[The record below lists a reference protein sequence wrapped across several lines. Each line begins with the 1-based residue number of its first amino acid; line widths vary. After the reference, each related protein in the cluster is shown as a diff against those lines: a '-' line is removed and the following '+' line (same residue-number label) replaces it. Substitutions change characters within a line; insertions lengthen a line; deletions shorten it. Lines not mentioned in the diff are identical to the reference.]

1 MEKEKKI
8 FKGIVIGCLVMV
20 LALTVWVI
28 NINDTYSTTSSTT
41 PKCKTINGVK
51 YVYSSN
57 YPLNDKYGCCPIGF
71 SDAMPKIGWMADAN
85 HLQCFTPSSDGS
97 KNGSCPAGYGSTP
110 LDSGQCV
117 GELGEIDNSACYYC
131 TGNSVTGSNYLW
143 SSGTP
148 SVTCNGGS
156 WIPQENIT
164 SSDRCVTPTQNY
176 EVTFNVAGGKLY
188 LNGKLQSRNVFKISE
203 LNYALYTATKDD
215 YTFKGWST
223 SSACTSTKDS
233 GTVNVKS
240 DMTVYACFVK
250 VIEDYNVG
258 VFLDANND
266 SGIVYKNG
274 TSTKANKYETTVKKN
289 NYIDLTKYSAK
300 ASGYTFKG
308 WSLTKSCD
316 ALLTKY
322 LINNTYT
329 FYACYNKDET
339 PSSPGTSTP
348 GTTTYSAKFNP
359 NGGKFSDGTTN
370 TKTIKYTNKKYF
382 TESDIVVTRNGYKFL
397 GWKNNSGDIFYQYI
411 DKTDNGSTLT
421 AQWQSNNS
429 GGTTPSPNPD
439 IGDETQ
445 CEYIYKDSC
454 EVANDGY
461 NCVKDENNCYV
472 KGDKKQDDNID
483 CVYYNKNN
491 CEVAYSG
498 YNCIQDANGCYVK
511 GSKKQDD
518 NKCTYYSK
526 NSCESAY
533 SGYNCIQDANGCY
546 VKGDKKGNS
555 SSDPESNP
563 NTGSSLLYLSIA
575 IGIVTFVYSVYYAN
589 KIKKKEGN

>member
-1 MEKEKKI
+1 MEEENKI
-8 FKGIVIGCLVMV
+8 SKGIVAGCLVIV
-20 LALTVWVI
+20 VALTIWVI
-28 NINDTYSTTSSTT
+28 NINDTYSTDSSTT
-41 PKCKTINGVK
+41 PKCKTINGIEYK
-51 YVYSSN
+51 YVSN
-57 YPLNDKYGCCPIGF
+57 ATNDQYGCCPI
-71 SDAMPKIGWMADAN
+71 SDTAKIGSLGSGN
-85 HLQCFTPSSDGS
+85 KCFSYTV
-97 KNGSCPAGYGSTP
+97 NGSCPTGYTVYNEGN
-110 LDSGQCV
+110 CIAN
-117 GELGEIDNSACYYC
+117 LGEIDNSACYYC

-188 LNGKLQSRNVFKISE
+188 LNGELQSRNVFKISE

-215 YTFKGWST
+215 YTFDGWST
-223 SSACTSTKDS
+223 SSACTSPKTS

-240 DMTVYACFVK
+240 DMTIYACFVK
-250 VIEDYNVG
+250 VIEDYNVV

-274 TSTKANKYETTVKKN
+274 TSTKANKYETTVKKD

-300 ASGYTFKG
+300 TSGYTFKG

-322 LINNTYT
+322 LINTTHT
-329 FYACYNKDET
+329 FYACYNVDET
-339 PSSPGTSTP
+339 PSSPGTSTPGTSTP

-382 TESDIVVTRNGYKFL
+382 TDNDIVVTRNGYKFL
-397 GWKNNSGDIFYQYI
+397 GWKNNSGDTFNRYI
-411 DKTDNGSTLT
+411 DKSDNGSTLT
-421 AQWQSNNS
+421 AIWKSNSSS

-439 IGDETQ
+439 IGDETK
-445 CEYIYKDSC
+445 CEFVYKDSC
-454 EVANDGY
+454 EIVNDGY

-472 KGDKKQDDNID
+472 KGNKKQDDN
-483 CVYYNKNN
+483 
-491 CEVAYSG
+491 E
-498 YNCIQDANGCYVK
+498 
-511 GSKKQDD
+511 
-518 NKCTYYSK
+518 CTYYNK

-533 SGYNCIQDANGCY
+533 SGYNCIQDSNGCFI
-546 VKGDKKGNS
+546 KGSKKNNNS
-555 SSDPESNP
+555 SGSNSSEPESNP
-563 NTGSSLLYLSIA
+563 NTGNSLLYLSVI
-575 IGIVTFVYSVYYAN
+575 IGIVTFGYTVYYTN

>member
-1 MEKEKKI
+1 MEEENKI
-8 FKGIVIGCLVMV
+8 SKGIVAGCLVIV
-20 LALTVWVI
+20 VALTIWVI
-28 NINDTYSTTSSTT
+28 NINDTYSTDSSTT
-41 PKCKTINGVK
+41 PKCKTINGIEYK
-51 YVYSSN
+51 YVSN
-57 YPLNDKYGCCPIGF
+57 ATNDQYGCCPV
-71 SDAMPKIGWMADAN
+71 SDTAKIGSLGSGN
-85 HLQCFTPSSDGS
+85 KCFSYTV
-97 KNGSCPAGYGSTP
+97 NGSCPTGYTVYNEGN
-110 LDSGQCV
+110 CIAN
-117 GELGEIDNSACYYC
+117 LGEIDNSACYYC

-156 WIPQENIT
+156 WIPQENIA

-188 LNGKLQSRNVFKISE
+188 LNGELQSRNVFEISE

-223 SSACTSTKDS
+223 SSACTSPKTS

-240 DMTVYACFVK
+240 DMTIYACFVK
-250 VIEDYNVG
+250 VIEDYNLV

-274 TSTKANKYETTVKKN
+274 TSTKTNKYETTVKKD

-300 ASGYTFKG
+300 TSGYTFKG

-322 LINNTYT
+322 LINNTHT

-359 NGGKFSDGTTN
+359 NGGKFSDGTTS
-370 TKTIKYTNKKYF
+370 TKTIKYTDKKYF
-382 TESDIVVTRNGYKFL
+382 TDNDIVVTRKGYKFL
-397 GWKNNSGDIFYQYI
+397 GWKNNSGDTFNRYI
-411 DKTDNGSTLT
+411 DKSDNGSTLT
-421 AQWQSNNS
+421 AIWKSNSSS

-439 IGDETQ
+439 IGDETK
-445 CEYIYKDSC
+445 CEFVYKDSC
-454 EVANDGY
+454 EIVNDGY

-472 KGDKKQDDNID
+472 KGNKKQDDN
-483 CVYYNKNN
+483 
-491 CEVAYSG
+491 E
-498 YNCIQDANGCYVK
+498 
-511 GSKKQDD
+511 
-518 NKCTYYSK
+518 CTYYNK

-533 SGYNCIQDANGCY
+533 SGYNCIQDSNGCFI
-546 VKGDKKGNS
+546 KGSKKNNNS
-555 SSDPESNP
+555 SGSNSSEPESNP
-563 NTGSSLLYLSIA
+563 NTGNSLLYLSVI
-575 IGIVTFVYSVYYAN
+575 IGIVTFGYTVYYTN

>member
-1 MEKEKKI
+1 MEEENKI
-8 FKGIVIGCLVMV
+8 SKGIVAGCLVIV
-20 LALTVWVI
+20 VALTIWVI
-28 NINDTYSTTSSTT
+28 NINDTYSTDSSTT
-41 PKCKTINGVK
+41 PKCKTINGIEYK
-51 YVYSSN
+51 YVSN
-57 YPLNDKYGCCPIGF
+57 ATNDQYGCCPV
-71 SDAMPKIGWMADAN
+71 SDTAKIGSLGSGN
-85 HLQCFTPSSDGS
+85 KCFSYTV
-97 KNGSCPAGYGSTP
+97 NGSCPTGYTVYNEGN
-110 LDSGQCV
+110 CIAN
-117 GELGEIDNSACYYC
+117 LGEIDNSACYYC

-188 LNGKLQSRNVFKISE
+188 LNGELQSRNVFKISE

-215 YTFKGWST
+215 YTFDGWST
-223 SSACTSTKDS
+223 SSACTSPKTS

-240 DMTVYACFVK
+240 DMTIYACFVK
-250 VIEDYNVG
+250 VIEDYNV
-258 VFLDANND
+258 VVYLDANNN

-274 TSTKANKYETTVKKN
+274 TSTKTNKYETTVKKD

-300 ASGYTFKG
+300 TSGYTFKG

-322 LINNTYT
+322 LINTTHT
-329 FYACYNKDET
+329 FYACYNVDET
-339 PSSPGTSTP
+339 PSSPGTSTPGTSTP

-382 TESDIVVTRNGYKFL
+382 TDNDIVVTRNGYKFL
-397 GWKNNSGDIFYQYI
+397 GWKNNSGDTFNRYI
-411 DKTDNGSTLT
+411 DKSDNGSTLT
-421 AQWQSNNS
+421 AIWKSNSSS

-439 IGDETQ
+439 IGDETK
-445 CEYIYKDSC
+445 CEFVYKDSC
-454 EVANDGY
+454 EIVNDGY

-472 KGDKKQDDNID
+472 KGNKKQDDNV
-483 CVYYNKNN
+483 CTYYNKNN
-491 CEVAYSG
+491 
-498 YNCIQDANGCYVK
+498 
-511 GSKKQDD
+511 
-518 NKCTYYSK
+518 
-526 NSCESAY
+526 CESAY
-533 SGYNCIQDANGCY
+533 SGYNCIQDSNGCFI
-546 VKGDKKGNS
+546 KGSKKNNNS
-555 SSDPESNP
+555 SGSNSSEPESNP
-563 NTGSSLLYLSIA
+563 NTGNSLLYLSVI
-575 IGIVTFVYSVYYAN
+575 IGIVTFGYTVYYTN

>member
-1 MEKEKKI
+1 MEEENKI
-8 FKGIVIGCLVMV
+8 SKGIVAGCLVIV
-20 LALTVWVI
+20 VALTIWVI
-28 NINDTYSTTSSTT
+28 NINDTYSTDSSTT
-41 PKCKTINGVK
+41 PKCKTINGIEYK
-51 YVYSSN
+51 YVSN
-57 YPLNDKYGCCPIGF
+57 ATNDQYGCCPI
-71 SDAMPKIGWMADAN
+71 SDTAKIGSLGSGN
-85 HLQCFTPSSDGS
+85 KCFSYTV
-97 KNGSCPAGYGSTP
+97 NGSCPTGYTVYNEGN
-110 LDSGQCV
+110 CIAN
-117 GELGEIDNSACYYC
+117 LGEIDNSACYYC

-188 LNGKLQSRNVFKISE
+188 LNGELQSRNVFEISE

-223 SSACTSTKDS
+223 SSACTSPKTS

-240 DMTVYACFVK
+240 DMTIYACFVK
-250 VIEDYNVG
+250 VIEDYNV
-258 VFLDANND
+258 VVYLDANND

-274 TSTKANKYETTVKKN
+274 TSTKANKYETTVKKD

-300 ASGYTFKG
+300 TSGYTFKG

-322 LINNTYT
+322 LIDTTRT
-329 FYACYNKDET
+329 FYACYNVDET
-339 PSSPGTSTP
+339 PSSPGTSTPGTSTP

-359 NGGKFSDGTTN
+359 NGGKFSDGITN

-382 TESDIVVTRNGYKFL
+382 TDNDIVVTRNGYKFL
-397 GWKNNSGDIFYQYI
+397 GWKNNSGDTFNRYI
-411 DKTDNGSTLT
+411 DKSDNGSTLT
-421 AQWQSNNS
+421 AIWKSNSSS

-439 IGDETQ
+439 IGDETK
-445 CEYIYKDSC
+445 CEFVYKDSC
-454 EVANDGY
+454 EIVNDGY

-472 KGDKKQDDNID
+472 KGNKKQDDN
-483 CVYYNKNN
+483 
-491 CEVAYSG
+491 E
-498 YNCIQDANGCYVK
+498 
-511 GSKKQDD
+511 
-518 NKCTYYSK
+518 CTYYNK

-533 SGYNCIQDANGCY
+533 SDYNCIQDSNGCFI
-546 VKGDKKGNS
+546 KGSKKNNNS
-555 SSDPESNP
+555 SGSNSSDPESNP
-563 NTGSSLLYLSIA
+563 NTGNSLLYLSVI
-575 IGIVTFVYSVYYAN
+575 IGIVTFGYTVYYTN

>member
-1 MEKEKKI
+1 MEEENKI
-8 FKGIVIGCLVMV
+8 SKGIVAGCLVIV
-20 LALTVWVI
+20 VALTIWVI
-28 NINDTYSTTSSTT
+28 NINDTYSTDSSTT
-41 PKCKTINGVK
+41 PKCKTINGIEYK
-51 YVYSSN
+51 YVSN
-57 YPLNDKYGCCPIGF
+57 ATNDQYGCCPI
-71 SDAMPKIGWMADAN
+71 SDTAKIGSLGSGN
-85 HLQCFTPSSDGS
+85 KCFSYTV
-97 KNGSCPAGYGSTP
+97 NGSCPTGYTVYNEGN
-110 LDSGQCV
+110 CIAN
-117 GELGEIDNSACYYC
+117 LGEIDNSACYYC

-188 LNGKLQSRNVFKISE
+188 LNGELQSRNVFKISE

-215 YTFKGWST
+215 YTFDGWST
-223 SSACTSTKDS
+223 SSACTSPKTS

-240 DMTVYACFVK
+240 DMTIYACFVK
-250 VIEDYNVG
+250 VIEDYNVV

-274 TSTKANKYETTVKKN
+274 TSTKANKYETTVKKD

-300 ASGYTFKG
+300 TSGYTFKG

-322 LINNTYT
+322 LINTTHT
-329 FYACYNKDET
+329 FYACYNVDET
-339 PSSPGTSTP
+339 PSSPGTSTPGTSTP

-382 TESDIVVTRNGYKFL
+382 TDNDIVVTRNGYKFL
-397 GWKNNSGDIFYQYI
+397 GWKNNSGDTFNRYI
-411 DKTDNGSTLT
+411 DKSDNGSTLT
-421 AQWQSNNS
+421 AIWKSNSSS

-439 IGDETQ
+439 IGDETK
-445 CEYIYKDSC
+445 CEFVYKDSC
-454 EVANDGY
+454 EIVNDGY

-472 KGDKKQDDNID
+472 KGNKKQDDN
-483 CVYYNKNN
+483 
-491 CEVAYSG
+491 E
-498 YNCIQDANGCYVK
+498 
-511 GSKKQDD
+511 
-518 NKCTYYSK
+518 CTYYNK

-533 SGYNCIQDANGCY
+533 SDYNCIQDSNGCFI
-546 VKGDKKGNS
+546 KGSKKNNNS
-555 SSDPESNP
+555 SGSNSSDPESNP
-563 NTGSSLLYLSIA
+563 NTGNSLLYLSVI
-575 IGIVTFVYSVYYAN
+575 IGIVTFGYTVYYTN

>member
-1 MEKEKKI
+1 MEEENKI
-8 FKGIVIGCLVMV
+8 SKGIVAGCLVIV
-20 LALTVWVI
+20 VALTIWVI
-28 NINDTYSTTSSTT
+28 NINDTYSTDSSTT
-41 PKCKTINGVK
+41 PKCKTINGIEYK
-51 YVYSSN
+51 YVSN
-57 YPLNDKYGCCPIGF
+57 ATNDQYGCCPV
-71 SDAMPKIGWMADAN
+71 SDTAKIGSLGN
-85 HLQCFTPSSDGS
+85 GNKCFSYNV
-97 KNGSCPAGYGSTP
+97 NGSCPTGYTVYNEGN
-110 LDSGQCV
+110 CIAN
-117 GELGEIDNSACYYC
+117 LGEIDNSACYYC

-188 LNGKLQSRNVFKISE
+188 LNGELQSRNVFKISE

-215 YTFKGWST
+215 YTFDGWST
-223 SSACTSTKDS
+223 SSACTSPKTS

-240 DMTVYACFVK
+240 DMTIYACFVK
-250 VIEDYNVG
+250 VIEDYNVV

-274 TSTKANKYETTVKKN
+274 TSTKANKYETTVKKD

-300 ASGYTFKG
+300 TSGYTFKG

-322 LINNTYT
+322 LINTTHT
-329 FYACYNKDET
+329 FYACYNVDET
-339 PSSPGTSTP
+339 PSSPGTSTPGTSTP

-382 TESDIVVTRNGYKFL
+382 TDNDIVVTRNGYKFL
-397 GWKNNSGDIFYQYI
+397 GWKNNSGDTFNRYI
-411 DKTDNGSTLT
+411 DKSDNGSTLT
-421 AQWQSNNS
+421 AIWKSNSSS

-439 IGDETQ
+439 IGDETK
-445 CEYIYKDSC
+445 CEFVYKDSC
-454 EVANDGY
+454 EIVNDGY

-472 KGDKKQDDNID
+472 KGNKKQDDNV
-483 CVYYNKNN
+483 CTYYNKNN
-491 CEVAYSG
+491 
-498 YNCIQDANGCYVK
+498 
-511 GSKKQDD
+511 
-518 NKCTYYSK
+518 
-526 NSCESAY
+526 CESAY
-533 SGYNCIQDANGCY
+533 SGYNCIQDSNGCFI
-546 VKGDKKGNS
+546 KGSKKNNNS
-555 SSDPESNP
+555 SGSDSSDPESNP
-563 NTGSSLLYLSIA
+563 NTGNSLLYLSVI
-575 IGIVTFVYSVYYAN
+575 IGIVTFGYTVYYTN

>member
-1 MEKEKKI
+1 MEEENKI
-8 FKGIVIGCLVMV
+8 SKGIVAGCLVIV
-20 LALTVWVI
+20 VALTIWVI
-28 NINDTYSTTSSTT
+28 NINDTYSTDSSTT
-41 PKCKTINGVK
+41 PKCKTINGIEYK
-51 YVYSSN
+51 YVSN
-57 YPLNDKYGCCPIGF
+57 ATNDQYGCCPV
-71 SDAMPKIGWMADAN
+71 SDTAKIGSLGN
-85 HLQCFTPSSDGS
+85 GNKCFSYNV
-97 KNGSCPAGYGSTP
+97 NGSCPTGYTVYNEGN
-110 LDSGQCV
+110 CIAN
-117 GELGEIDNSACYYC
+117 LGEIDNSACYYC
-131 TGNSVTGSNYLW
+131 TGSSVTGSNYLW

-188 LNGKLQSRNVFKISE
+188 LNGELQSRNVFEISE

-215 YTFKGWST
+215 YTFDGWST
-223 SSACTSTKDS
+223 SSACTSPKTS
-233 GTVNVKS
+233 GTVNVKN
-240 DMTVYACFVK
+240 DMTIYACFVK
-250 VIEDYNVG
+250 VIEDYNVV

-274 TSTKANKYETTVKKN
+274 TSTKANKYETTVKKD

-300 ASGYTFKG
+300 TSGYTFKG

-322 LINNTYT
+322 LINNTHT

-339 PSSPGTSTP
+339 PSSPGTSTPGTSTP

-382 TESDIVVTRNGYKFL
+382 TDNDIVVTRNGYKFL
-397 GWKNNSGDIFYQYI
+397 GWKNNSGDTFNRYI
-411 DKTDNGSTLT
+411 DKSDNGSTLT
-421 AQWQSNNS
+421 AIWKSNSSS

-439 IGDETQ
+439 IGDETK
-445 CEYIYKDSC
+445 CEFVYKDSC
-454 EVANDGY
+454 EIVNDGY

-472 KGDKKQDDNID
+472 KGNKKQDDNV
-483 CVYYNKNN
+483 CTYYNKNN
-491 CEVAYSG
+491 
-498 YNCIQDANGCYVK
+498 
-511 GSKKQDD
+511 
-518 NKCTYYSK
+518 
-526 NSCESAY
+526 CESAY
-533 SGYNCIQDANGCY
+533 SGYNCIQDSNGCFI
-546 VKGDKKGNS
+546 KGSKKNNNS
-555 SSDPESNP
+555 SGSNSSEPESNP
-563 NTGSSLLYLSIA
+563 NTGNSLLYLSVI
-575 IGIVTFVYSVYYAN
+575 IGIVTFGYTVYYTN

>member
-1 MEKEKKI
+1 MEKENKI
-8 FKGIVIGCLVMV
+8 SKGIVAGCLVIV
-20 LALTVWVI
+20 VALTVWVI
-28 NINDTYSTTSSTT
+28 NINDTYSTGSSTT
-41 PKCKTINGVK
+41 PKCKSLNGIEYK
-51 YVYSSN
+51 YVSN
-57 YPLNDKYGCCPIGF
+57 ATNDQYGCCPV
-71 SDAMPKIGWMADAN
+71 SDTAKIGSLGN
-85 HLQCFTPSSDGS
+85 GNKCFSYTV
-97 KNGSCPAGYGSTP
+97 NGSCPAGYTVYNEGN
-110 LDSGQCV
+110 CIAN
-117 GELGEIDNSACYYC
+117 LGEIDNSACYYC

-188 LNGKLQSRNVFKISE
+188 LNGELQSRNVFKISE

-240 DMTVYACFVK
+240 NMTVYACFVK

-339 PSSPGTSTP
+339 PSSPGTSTPGTSTP

-483 CVYYNKNN
+483 CVYYNKN
-491 CEVAYSG
+491 
-498 YNCIQDANGCYVK
+498 
-511 GSKKQDD
+511 
-518 NKCTYYSK
+518 
-526 NSCESAY
+526 SCESAY
-533 SGYNCIQDANGCY
+533 SGYNCIQDSNGCFI
-546 VKGDKKGNS
+546 KGSKKNNNS
-555 SSDPESNP
+555 SGSNSSDPESNP
-563 NTGSSLLYLSIA
+563 NTGNSLLYLSVI
-575 IGIVTFVYSVYYAN
+575 IGIVTFGYTVYYTN

>member
-1 MEKEKKI
+1 MEKENKI
-8 FKGIVIGCLVMV
+8 SKGIVAGCLVMV
-20 LALTVWVI
+20 MALTIWVI
-28 NINDTYSTTSSTT
+28 NINDTYSTDSSTT
-41 PKCKTINGVK
+41 PKCKTLNGIEYK
-51 YVYSSN
+51 YVSN
-57 YPLNDKYGCCPIGF
+57 ATNDQYGCCPV
-71 SDAMPKIGWMADAN
+71 SDTAKIGSLGSGN
-85 HLQCFTPSSDGS
+85 KCFSYTV
-97 KNGSCPAGYGSTP
+97 NGSCPAGYTVYNEGN
-110 LDSGQCV
+110 CIAN
-117 GELGEIDNSACYYC
+117 LGEIDNSACYYC

-289 NYIDLTKYSAK
+289 NYINLTEYSAK

-339 PSSPGTSTP
+339 PSSPGASTP

-382 TESDIVVTRNGYKFL
+382 TDNDIVVTRNGYKFL
-397 GWKNNSGDIFYQYI
+397 GWKNNSGDVFNRYI
-411 DKTDNGSTLT
+411 DKSDNGSTLT

-483 CVYYNKNN
+483 CVYYNKN
-491 CEVAYSG
+491 
-498 YNCIQDANGCYVK
+498 
-511 GSKKQDD
+511 
-518 NKCTYYSK
+518 
-526 NSCESAY
+526 SCESAY
-533 SGYNCIQDANGCY
+533 SGYNCIQDSNGCFI
-546 VKGDKKGNS
+546 KGSKKNNNS
-555 SSDPESNP
+555 SGSNSSDPESNP
-563 NTGSSLLYLSIA
+563 NTGNSLLYLSVI
-575 IGIVTFVYSVYYAN
+575 IGIVTFGYTVYYTN

>member
-1 MEKEKKI
+1 MEKENKI
-8 FKGIVIGCLVMV
+8 SKGIVAGCLVIV
-20 LALTVWVI
+20 VALTVWVI
-28 NINDTYSTTSSTT
+28 NINDTYSTDSSTT
-41 PKCKTINGVK
+41 PKCKSLNGIEYK
-51 YVYSSN
+51 YVSN
-57 YPLNDKYGCCPIGF
+57 ATNDQYGCCPV
-71 SDAMPKIGWMADAN
+71 SDTAKIGSLGSGN
-85 HLQCFTPSSDGS
+85 KCFSYNV
-97 KNGSCPAGYGSTP
+97 NGSCPAGYTVYNEGN
-110 LDSGQCV
+110 CIAN
-117 GELGEIDNSACYYC
+117 LGEIDNSACYYC
-131 TGNSVTGSNYLW
+131 TGNSVTRSNYLW

-215 YTFKGWST
+215 YTFDGWST
-223 SSACTSTKDS
+223 SSACTSPKTS

-240 DMTVYACFVK
+240 DMTIYGCFVK

-266 SGIVYKNG
+266 SGIVYKNE

-370 TKTIKYTNKKYF
+370 IKTIKYTNKKYF

-397 GWKNNSGDIFYQYI
+397 GWKNNSGDVFNRYI
-411 DKTDNGSTLT
+411 DKSDNGSTLT
-421 AQWQSNNS
+421 AQWQSNNF

-483 CVYYNKNN
+483 CVYYNKN
-491 CEVAYSG
+491 
-498 YNCIQDANGCYVK
+498 
-511 GSKKQDD
+511 
-518 NKCTYYSK
+518 
-526 NSCESAY
+526 SCESAY
-533 SGYNCIQDANGCY
+533 SGYNCIQDSNGCFI
-546 VKGDKKGNS
+546 KGSKKNNNS
-555 SSDPESNP
+555 SGSNSSDPESNP
-563 NTGSSLLYLSIA
+563 NTGNSLLYLSVI
-575 IGIVTFVYSVYYAN
+575 IGIVTFGYTVYYTN

>member
-1 MEKEKKI
+1 MEKENKI
-8 FKGIVIGCLVMV
+8 SKGIVAGCLVIV
-20 LALTVWVI
+20 VALTVWVI
-28 NINDTYSTTSSTT
+28 NINDTYSTGSSTT
-41 PKCKTINGVK
+41 PKCKSLNGIEYK
-51 YVYSSN
+51 YVSN
-57 YPLNDKYGCCPIGF
+57 ATNDQYGCCPV
-71 SDAMPKIGWMADAN
+71 SDTAKIGSLGN
-85 HLQCFTPSSDGS
+85 GNKCFSYTV
-97 KNGSCPAGYGSTP
+97 NGSCPAGYTVYNEGN
-110 LDSGQCV
+110 CIAN
-117 GELGEIDNSACYYC
+117 LGEIDNSACYYC

-289 NYIDLTKYSAK
+289 NYINLTEYSAK

-339 PSSPGTSTP
+339 PSSPGASTP

-382 TESDIVVTRNGYKFL
+382 TDNDIVVTRNGYKFL
-397 GWKNNSGDIFYQYI
+397 GWKNNSGDVFNRYI
-411 DKTDNGSTLT
+411 DKSDNGSTLT

-483 CVYYNKNN
+483 CAYYN
-491 CEVAYSG
+491 
-498 YNCIQDANGCYVK
+498 
-511 GSKKQDD
+511 
-518 NKCTYYSK
+518 K

-533 SGYNCIQDANGCY
+533 SGYNCIQDSNGCFI
-546 VKGDKKGNS
+546 KGSKKNNNS
-555 SSDPESNP
+555 SGSNSSDPESNP
-563 NTGSSLLYLSIA
+563 NTGNSLLYLSVI
-575 IGIVTFVYSVYYAN
+575 IGIVTFGYTVYYTN

>member
-1 MEKEKKI
+1 MEKENKTSKV
-8 FKGIVIGCLVMV
+8 IVGGCLVMV

-41 PKCKTINGVK
+41 PKCKSLNGIEYK
-51 YVYSSN
+51 YVSN
-57 YPLNDKYGCCPIGF
+57 ATNDQYGCCPV
-71 SDAMPKIGWMADAN
+71 SDTAKIGSLGSGN
-85 HLQCFTPSSDGS
+85 KCFSYTV
-97 KNGSCPAGYGSTP
+97 NGSCPAGYTVYNEGN
-110 LDSGQCV
+110 CIAN
-117 GELGEIDNSACYYC
+117 LGEIDNSACYYC
-131 TGNSVTGSNYLW
+131 TGSSVTRSNYLW

-289 NYIDLTKYSAK
+289 NYINLTEYSAK

-339 PSSPGTSTP
+339 PSSPGASTP

-382 TESDIVVTRNGYKFL
+382 TDNDIVVTRNGYKFL
-397 GWKNNSGDIFYQYI
+397 GWKNNSGDVFNRYI
-411 DKTDNGSTLT
+411 DKSDNGSTLT

-483 CVYYNKNN
+483 CVYYNKN
-491 CEVAYSG
+491 
-498 YNCIQDANGCYVK
+498 
-511 GSKKQDD
+511 
-518 NKCTYYSK
+518 
-526 NSCESAY
+526 SCESAY
-533 SGYNCIQDANGCY
+533 SGYNCIQDSNGCFI
-546 VKGDKKGNS
+546 KGSKKNNNS
-555 SSDPESNP
+555 SGSNSSDPESNP
-563 NTGSSLLYLSIA
+563 NTGNSLLYLSVI
-575 IGIVTFVYSVYYAN
+575 IGIVTFGYTVYYTN

>member
-1 MEKEKKI
+1 MEEENKI
-8 FKGIVIGCLVMV
+8 SKGIVAGCLVIV
-20 LALTVWVI
+20 VALTIWVI
-28 NINDTYSTTSSTT
+28 NINDTYSTDSSTT
-41 PKCKTINGVK
+41 PKCKTINGIGYK
-51 YVYSSN
+51 YVSN
-57 YPLNDKYGCCPIGF
+57 ATNDQYGCCPI
-71 SDAMPKIGWMADAN
+71 SDTAKIGSLGSGN
-85 HLQCFTPSSDGS
+85 KCFSYTV
-97 KNGSCPAGYGSTP
+97 NGSCPTGYTVYNEGN
-110 LDSGQCV
+110 CIAN
-117 GELGEIDNSACYYC
+117 LGEIDNSACYYC

-188 LNGKLQSRNVFKISE
+188 LNGELQSRNVFKISE

-215 YTFKGWST
+215 YTFDGWST
-223 SSACTSTKDS
+223 SSACTSPKTS

-240 DMTVYACFVK
+240 DMTIYACFVK
-250 VIEDYNVG
+250 VIEDYNVV

-274 TSTKANKYETTVKKN
+274 TSTKANKYETTVKKD

-300 ASGYTFKG
+300 TSGYTFKG

-322 LINNTYT
+322 LINTTHT
-329 FYACYNKDET
+329 FYACYNVDET
-339 PSSPGTSTP
+339 PSSPGTSTPGTSTP

-382 TESDIVVTRNGYKFL
+382 TDNDIVVTRNGYKFL
-397 GWKNNSGDIFYQYI
+397 GWKNNSGDTFNRYI
-411 DKTDNGSTLT
+411 DKSDNGSTLT
-421 AQWQSNNS
+421 AIWKSNSSS

-439 IGDETQ
+439 IGDETK
-445 CEYIYKDSC
+445 CEFVYKDSC
-454 EVANDGY
+454 EIVNDGY

-472 KGDKKQDDNID
+472 KGNKKQDDN
-483 CVYYNKNN
+483 
-491 CEVAYSG
+491 E
-498 YNCIQDANGCYVK
+498 
-511 GSKKQDD
+511 
-518 NKCTYYSK
+518 CTYYNK

-533 SGYNCIQDANGCY
+533 SGYNCIQDSNGCFI
-546 VKGDKKGNS
+546 KGSKKNNNS
-555 SSDPESNP
+555 SGSNSSEPESNP
-563 NTGSSLLYLSIA
+563 NTGNSLLYLSVV
-575 IGIVTFVYSVYYAN
+575 IGIVTFGYTVYYTN

>member
-1 MEKEKKI
+1 MEKENKI
-8 FKGIVIGCLVMV
+8 SKGIVAGCLVIV
-20 LALTVWVI
+20 VALTVWVI
-28 NINDTYSTTSSTT
+28 NINDTYSTGSSTT
-41 PKCKTINGVK
+41 PKCKSLNGIEYK
-51 YVYSSN
+51 YVSN
-57 YPLNDKYGCCPIGF
+57 ATNDQYGCCPV
-71 SDAMPKIGWMADAN
+71 SDTAKIGSLGN
-85 HLQCFTPSSDGS
+85 GNKCFSYTV
-97 KNGSCPAGYGSTP
+97 NGSCPAGYTVYNEGN
-110 LDSGQCV
+110 CIAN
-117 GELGEIDNSACYYC
+117 LGEIDNSACYYC

-240 DMTVYACFVK
+240 NMTVYACFVK

-289 NYIDLTKYSAK
+289 NYIDLTEYSAK
-300 ASGYTFKG
+300 VVGYTFKG

-329 FYACYNKDET
+329 FYACYNKDGT
-339 PSSPGTSTP
+339 PSSPGTSTPGTSTP

-483 CVYYNKNN
+483 CVYYNKN
-491 CEVAYSG
+491 
-498 YNCIQDANGCYVK
+498 
-511 GSKKQDD
+511 
-518 NKCTYYSK
+518 
-526 NSCESAY
+526 SCESAY
-533 SGYNCIQDANGCY
+533 SGYNCIQDSNGCFI
-546 VKGDKKGNS
+546 KGSKKNNNS
-555 SSDPESNP
+555 SGSNSSDPESNP
-563 NTGSSLLYLSIA
+563 NTGNSLLYLSVI
-575 IGIVTFVYSVYYAN
+575 IGIVTFGYTVYYTN

>member
-1 MEKEKKI
+1 MEEENKI
-8 FKGIVIGCLVMV
+8 SKGIVAGCLVIV
-20 LALTVWVI
+20 VALTIWVI
-28 NINDTYSTTSSTT
+28 NINDTYSTDSSTT
-41 PKCKTINGVK
+41 PKCKTINGIEYK
-51 YVYSSN
+51 YVSN
-57 YPLNDKYGCCPIGF
+57 ATNDQYGCCPI
-71 SDAMPKIGWMADAN
+71 SDTAKIGSLGSGN
-85 HLQCFTPSSDGS
+85 KCFSYTV
-97 KNGSCPAGYGSTP
+97 NGSCPTGYTVYNEGN
-110 LDSGQCV
+110 CIAN
-117 GELGEIDNSACYYC
+117 LGEIDNSACYYC

-188 LNGKLQSRNVFKISE
+188 LNGELQSRNVFEISE

-215 YTFKGWST
+215 YTFDGWST
-223 SSACTSTKDS
+223 SSACTSPKTS

-240 DMTVYACFVK
+240 DMTIYACFVK
-250 VIEDYNVG
+250 VIEDYNVV

-274 TSTKANKYETTVKKN
+274 TSTKANKYETTVKKD

-300 ASGYTFKG
+300 TSGYTFKG

-322 LINNTYT
+322 LINTTHT
-329 FYACYNKDET
+329 FYACYNVDET
-339 PSSPGTSTP
+339 PSSPGTSTPGTSTP

-382 TESDIVVTRNGYKFL
+382 TDNDIVVTRNGYKFL
-397 GWKNNSGDIFYQYI
+397 GWKNNSGDTFNRYI
-411 DKTDNGSTLT
+411 DKSDNGSTLT
-421 AQWQSNNS
+421 AIWKSNSSS

-439 IGDETQ
+439 IGDETK
-445 CEYIYKDSC
+445 CEFVYKDSC
-454 EVANDGY
+454 EIVNDGY

-472 KGDKKQDDNID
+472 KGNKKQDDN
-483 CVYYNKNN
+483 V
-491 CEVAYSG
+491 
-498 YNCIQDANGCYVK
+498 
-511 GSKKQDD
+511 
-518 NKCTYYSK
+518 CTYYNK

-533 SGYNCIQDANGCY
+533 SDYNCIQDSNGCFI
-546 VKGDKKGNS
+546 KGSKKNNNS
-555 SSDPESNP
+555 SGSNSSDPESNP
-563 NTGSSLLYLSIA
+563 NTGNSLLYLSVI
-575 IGIVTFVYSVYYAN
+575 IGIVTFGYTVYYTN

>member
-1 MEKEKKI
+1 MEEENKI
-8 FKGIVIGCLVMV
+8 SKGIVAGCLVIV
-20 LALTVWVI
+20 VALTIWVI
-28 NINDTYSTTSSTT
+28 NINDTYSTDSSTT
-41 PKCKTINGVK
+41 PKCKTINGIEYK
-51 YVYSSN
+51 YVSN
-57 YPLNDKYGCCPIGF
+57 ATNDQYGCCPI
-71 SDAMPKIGWMADAN
+71 SDTAKIGSLGSGN
-85 HLQCFTPSSDGS
+85 KCFSYTV
-97 KNGSCPAGYGSTP
+97 NGSCPTGYTVYNEGN
-110 LDSGQCV
+110 CIAN
-117 GELGEIDNSACYYC
+117 LGEIDNSACYYC

-188 LNGKLQSRNVFKISE
+188 LNGELQSRNVFKISE

-215 YTFKGWST
+215 YTFDGWST
-223 SSACTSTKDS
+223 SSACTSPKTS

-240 DMTVYACFVK
+240 DMTIYACFVK
-250 VIEDYNVG
+250 VIEDYNV
-258 VFLDANND
+258 VVYLDANNN

-274 TSTKANKYETTVKKN
+274 TSTKTNKYETTVKKD

-300 ASGYTFKG
+300 TSGYTFKG

-322 LINNTYT
+322 LINTTHT
-329 FYACYNKDET
+329 FYACYNVDET
-339 PSSPGTSTP
+339 PSSPGTSTPGTSTP

-382 TESDIVVTRNGYKFL
+382 TDNDIVVTRNGYKFL
-397 GWKNNSGDIFYQYI
+397 GWKNNSGDTFNRYI
-411 DKTDNGSTLT
+411 DKSDNGSTLT
-421 AQWQSNNS
+421 AIWKSNSSS

-439 IGDETQ
+439 IGDETK
-445 CEYIYKDSC
+445 CEFVYKDSC
-454 EVANDGY
+454 EIVNDGY

-472 KGDKKQDDNID
+472 KGNKKQDDN
-483 CVYYNKNN
+483 
-491 CEVAYSG
+491 E
-498 YNCIQDANGCYVK
+498 
-511 GSKKQDD
+511 
-518 NKCTYYSK
+518 CTYYNK

-533 SGYNCIQDANGCY
+533 SGYNCIQDSNGCFI
-546 VKGDKKGNS
+546 KGSKKNNNS
-555 SSDPESNP
+555 SGSNSSDPESNP
-563 NTGSSLLYLSIA
+563 NTGNSLLYLSVI
-575 IGIVTFVYSVYYAN
+575 IGIVTFGYTVYYTN

>member
-1 MEKEKKI
+1 MEKENKI
-8 FKGIVIGCLVMV
+8 SKGIVAGCLVIV
-20 LALTVWVI
+20 VALTVWVI
-28 NINDTYSTTSSTT
+28 NINDTYSTGSSTT
-41 PKCKTINGVK
+41 PKCKTINGIEYK
-51 YVYSSN
+51 YVSN
-57 YPLNDKYGCCPIGF
+57 ATNDQYGCCPV
-71 SDAMPKIGWMADAN
+71 SDTAKIGSLGN
-85 HLQCFTPSSDGS
+85 GNKCFSYTV
-97 KNGSCPAGYGSTP
+97 NGSCPAGYTVYNEGN
-110 LDSGQCV
+110 CIAN
-117 GELGEIDNSACYYC
+117 LGEIDNSACYYC
-131 TGNSVTGSNYLW
+131 TGNSVIGSNYLW

-240 DMTVYACFVK
+240 NMTVYACFVK

-289 NYIDLTKYSAK
+289 NYIDLTEYSAK
-300 ASGYTFKG
+300 VVGYTFKG

-359 NGGKFSDGTTN
+359 NGGKFSDGTTS
-370 TKTIKYTNKKYF
+370 TKTIKYTDKKYF
-382 TESDIVVTRNGYKFL
+382 TDNDIVVTRNGYKFL
-397 GWKNNSGDIFYQYI
+397 GWKNNSGDVFNRYI
-411 DKTDNGSTLT
+411 DKSDNGSTLT

-429 GGTTPSPNPD
+429 GGTTTSPNPD

-483 CVYYNKNN
+483 CVYYNKN
-491 CEVAYSG
+491 
-498 YNCIQDANGCYVK
+498 
-511 GSKKQDD
+511 
-518 NKCTYYSK
+518 
-526 NSCESAY
+526 SCESAY
-533 SGYNCIQDANGCY
+533 SGYNCIQDSNGCFI
-546 VKGDKKGNS
+546 KGSKKNNNS
-555 SSDPESNP
+555 SGSNSSDPESNP
-563 NTGSSLLYLSIA
+563 NTGNSLLYLSVI
-575 IGIVTFVYSVYYAN
+575 IGIVTFGYTVYYTN

>member
-1 MEKEKKI
+1 MEKENKI
-8 FKGIVIGCLVMV
+8 SKSIVAGCLVIV
-20 LALTVWVI
+20 VALTVWVI
-28 NINDTYSTTSSTT
+28 NINDTYSTGSSTT
-41 PKCKTINGVK
+41 PKCKSLNGIEYK
-51 YVYSSN
+51 YVSN
-57 YPLNDKYGCCPIGF
+57 ATNDQYGCCPV
-71 SDAMPKIGWMADAN
+71 SDTAKIGSLGN
-85 HLQCFTPSSDGS
+85 GNKCFSYTV
-97 KNGSCPAGYGSTP
+97 NGSCPAGYTVYNEGN
-110 LDSGQCV
+110 CIAN
-117 GELGEIDNSACYYC
+117 LGEIDNSACYYC

-240 DMTVYACFVK
+240 NMTVYACFVK

-289 NYIDLTKYSAK
+289 NYIDLTEYSAK
-300 ASGYTFKG
+300 VVGYTFKG

-329 FYACYNKDET
+329 FYACYNKDGT
-339 PSSPGTSTP
+339 PSSPGTSTPGTSTP

-483 CVYYNKNN
+483 CVYYNKN
-491 CEVAYSG
+491 
-498 YNCIQDANGCYVK
+498 
-511 GSKKQDD
+511 
-518 NKCTYYSK
+518 
-526 NSCESAY
+526 SCESAY
-533 SGYNCIQDANGCY
+533 SGYNCIQDSNGCFI
-546 VKGDKKGNS
+546 KGSKKNNNS
-555 SSDPESNP
+555 SGSNSSDPESNP
-563 NTGSSLLYLSIA
+563 NTGNSLLYLSVI
-575 IGIVTFVYSVYYAN
+575 IGIVTFGYTVYYTN

>member
-1 MEKEKKI
+1 MEEENKI
-8 FKGIVIGCLVMV
+8 SKGIVAGCLVIV
-20 LALTVWVI
+20 VALTIWVI
-28 NINDTYSTTSSTT
+28 NINDTYSTDSSTT
-41 PKCKTINGVK
+41 PKCKTINGIGYK
-51 YVYSSN
+51 YVSN
-57 YPLNDKYGCCPIGF
+57 ATNDQYGCCPI
-71 SDAMPKIGWMADAN
+71 SDTAKIGSLGSGN
-85 HLQCFTPSSDGS
+85 KCFSYTV
-97 KNGSCPAGYGSTP
+97 NGSCPTGYTVYNEGN
-110 LDSGQCV
+110 CIAN
-117 GELGEIDNSACYYC
+117 LGEIDNSACYYC

-188 LNGKLQSRNVFKISE
+188 LNGELQSRNVFKISE

-215 YTFKGWST
+215 YTFDGWST
-223 SSACTSTKDS
+223 SSACTSPKTS

-240 DMTVYACFVK
+240 DMTIYACFVK
-250 VIEDYNVG
+250 VIEDYNVV

-274 TSTKANKYETTVKKN
+274 TSTKANKYETTVKKD

-300 ASGYTFKG
+300 TSGYTFKG

-322 LINNTYT
+322 LINTTHT
-329 FYACYNKDET
+329 FYACYNVDET
-339 PSSPGTSTP
+339 PSSPGTSTPGTSTP

-382 TESDIVVTRNGYKFL
+382 TDNDIVVTRNGYKFL
-397 GWKNNSGDIFYQYI
+397 GWKNNSGDTFNRYI
-411 DKTDNGSTLT
+411 DKSDNGSTLT
-421 AQWQSNNS
+421 AIWKSNSSS

-439 IGDETQ
+439 IGDETK
-445 CEYIYKDSC
+445 CEFVYKDSC
-454 EVANDGY
+454 EIVNDGY

-472 KGDKKQDDNID
+472 KGNKKQDDNE
-483 CVYYNKNN
+483 CTYYNKNN
-491 CEVAYSG
+491 
-498 YNCIQDANGCYVK
+498 
-511 GSKKQDD
+511 
-518 NKCTYYSK
+518 
-526 NSCESAY
+526 CESAY
-533 SGYNCIQDANGCY
+533 SGYNCIQDSNGCFI
-546 VKGDKKGNS
+546 KGSKKNNNS
-555 SSDPESNP
+555 SGSNSSEPESNP
-563 NTGSSLLYLSIA
+563 NTGNSLLYLSVI
-575 IGIVTFVYSVYYAN
+575 IGIVTFGYTVYYTN

>member
-1 MEKEKKI
+1 MEKENKI
-8 FKGIVIGCLVMV
+8 SKGIVAGCLVIV
-20 LALTVWVI
+20 VALTVWVI
-28 NINDTYSTTSSTT
+28 NINDTYSTGSSTT
-41 PKCKTINGVK
+41 PKCKTINGIEYK
-51 YVYSSN
+51 YVSN
-57 YPLNDKYGCCPIGF
+57 ATNDQYGCCPV
-71 SDAMPKIGWMADAN
+71 SDTAKIGSLGN
-85 HLQCFTPSSDGS
+85 GNKCFSYTV
-97 KNGSCPAGYGSTP
+97 NGSCPAGYTVYNEGN
-110 LDSGQCV
+110 CIAN
-117 GELGEIDNSACYYC
+117 LGEIDNSACYYC
-131 TGNSVTGSNYLW
+131 TGNSVIGSNYLW

-188 LNGKLQSRNVFKISE
+188 LNGELQSRNVFKISE

-240 DMTVYACFVK
+240 NMTVYACFVK

-289 NYIDLTKYSAK
+289 NYINLTEYSAK
-300 ASGYTFKG
+300 VVGYTFKG

-397 GWKNNSGDIFYQYI
+397 GWKNNSGDVFNRYI
-411 DKTDNGSTLT
+411 DKSDNGSTLT
-421 AQWQSNNS
+421 AIWKSNSSS

-439 IGDETQ
+439 IGDETK
-445 CEYIYKDSC
+445 CEFVYKDSC
-454 EVANDGY
+454 EIVNDGY

-472 KGDKKQDDNID
+472 KGGKKQDDNID
-483 CVYYNKNN
+483 CVYYN
-491 CEVAYSG
+491 
-498 YNCIQDANGCYVK
+498 
-511 GSKKQDD
+511 
-518 NKCTYYSK
+518 K

-533 SGYNCIQDANGCY
+533 SGYNCIQDSNGCFI
-546 VKGDKKGNS
+546 KGSKKNNNS
-555 SSDPESNP
+555 SGSNSSDPESNP
-563 NTGSSLLYLSIA
+563 NTGNSLLYLSVI
-575 IGIVTFVYSVYYAN
+575 IGIVTFGYTVYYTN

>member
-1 MEKEKKI
+1 MEEENKI
-8 FKGIVIGCLVMV
+8 SKGIVAGCLVIV
-20 LALTVWVI
+20 VALTIWVI
-28 NINDTYSTTSSTT
+28 NINDTYSTDSSTT
-41 PKCKTINGVK
+41 PKCKTINGIEYK
-51 YVYSSN
+51 YVSN
-57 YPLNDKYGCCPIGF
+57 ATNDQYGCCPI
-71 SDAMPKIGWMADAN
+71 SDTAKIGSLGSGN
-85 HLQCFTPSSDGS
+85 KCFSYTV
-97 KNGSCPAGYGSTP
+97 NGSCPTGYTVYNEGN
-110 LDSGQCV
+110 CIAN
-117 GELGEIDNSACYYC
+117 LGEIDNSACYYC

-188 LNGKLQSRNVFKISE
+188 LNGELQSRNVFEISE

-215 YTFKGWST
+215 YTFDGWST
-223 SSACTSTKDS
+223 SSACTSPKTS

-240 DMTVYACFVK
+240 DMTIYACFVK
-250 VIEDYNVG
+250 VIEDYNVV

-274 TSTKANKYETTVKKN
+274 TSTKANKYETTVKKD

-300 ASGYTFKG
+300 TSGYTFKG

-322 LINNTYT
+322 LINTTHT
-329 FYACYNKDET
+329 FYACYNVDET
-339 PSSPGTSTP
+339 PSSPGTSTPGTSTP

-382 TESDIVVTRNGYKFL
+382 TDNDIVVTRNGYKFL
-397 GWKNNSGDIFYQYI
+397 GWKNNSGDTFNRYI
-411 DKTDNGSTLT
+411 DKSDNGSTLT
-421 AQWQSNNS
+421 AIWKSNSSS

-439 IGDETQ
+439 IGDETK
-445 CEYIYKDSC
+445 CEFVYKDSC
-454 EVANDGY
+454 EIVNDGY

-472 KGDKKQDDNID
+472 KGNKKQDDN
-483 CVYYNKNN
+483 
-491 CEVAYSG
+491 E
-498 YNCIQDANGCYVK
+498 
-511 GSKKQDD
+511 
-518 NKCTYYSK
+518 CTYYNK

-533 SGYNCIQDANGCY
+533 SDYNCIQDSNGCFI
-546 VKGDKKGNS
+546 KGSKKNNNS
-555 SSDPESNP
+555 SGSNSSDPESNP
-563 NTGSSLLYLSIA
+563 NTGNSLLYLSVI
-575 IGIVTFVYSVYYAN
+575 IGIVTFGYTVYYTN

>member
-1 MEKEKKI
+1 MEEENKI
-8 FKGIVIGCLVMV
+8 SKGIVAGCLVIV
-20 LALTVWVI
+20 VALTIWVI
-28 NINDTYSTTSSTT
+28 NINDTYSTDSSTT
-41 PKCKTINGVK
+41 PKCKTINGIEYK
-51 YVYSSN
+51 YVSN
-57 YPLNDKYGCCPIGF
+57 ATNDQYGCCPV
-71 SDAMPKIGWMADAN
+71 SDTAKIGSLGN
-85 HLQCFTPSSDGS
+85 GNKCFSYNV
-97 KNGSCPAGYGSTP
+97 NGSCPTGYTVYNEGN
-110 LDSGQCV
+110 CIAN
-117 GELGEIDNSACYYC
+117 LGEIDNSACYYC

-188 LNGKLQSRNVFKISE
+188 LNGELQSRNVFEISE

-215 YTFKGWST
+215 YTFDGWST
-223 SSACTSTKDS
+223 SSACTSPKTS

-240 DMTVYACFVK
+240 DMTIYACFVK
-250 VIEDYNVG
+250 VIEDYNVV

-274 TSTKANKYETTVKKN
+274 TSTKANKYETTVKKD

-300 ASGYTFKG
+300 TSGYTFKG

-322 LINNTYT
+322 LINTTHT
-329 FYACYNKDET
+329 FYACYNVDET
-339 PSSPGTSTP
+339 PSSPGTSTPGTSTP

-382 TESDIVVTRNGYKFL
+382 TDNDIVVTRNGYKFL
-397 GWKNNSGDIFYQYI
+397 GWKNNSGDTFNRYI
-411 DKTDNGSTLT
+411 DKSDNGSTLT
-421 AQWQSNNS
+421 AIWKSNSSS

-439 IGDETQ
+439 IGDETK
-445 CEYIYKDSC
+445 CEFVYKDSC
-454 EVANDGY
+454 EIVNDGY

-472 KGDKKQDDNID
+472 KGNKKQDDN
-483 CVYYNKNN
+483 
-491 CEVAYSG
+491 E
-498 YNCIQDANGCYVK
+498 
-511 GSKKQDD
+511 
-518 NKCTYYSK
+518 CTYYNK

-533 SGYNCIQDANGCY
+533 SGYNCIQDSNGCFI
-546 VKGDKKGNS
+546 KGSKKNNNS
-555 SSDPESNP
+555 SGSNSSEPESNP
-563 NTGSSLLYLSIA
+563 NTGNSLLYLSVI
-575 IGIVTFVYSVYYAN
+575 IGIVTFGYTVYYTN